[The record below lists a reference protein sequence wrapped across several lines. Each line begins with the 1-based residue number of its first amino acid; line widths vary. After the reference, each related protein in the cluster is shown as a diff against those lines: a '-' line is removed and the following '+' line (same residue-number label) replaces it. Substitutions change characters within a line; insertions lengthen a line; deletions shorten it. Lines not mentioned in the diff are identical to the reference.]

1 MQHTTFELPSEAD
14 GLSLAGYAWTPDAA
28 PVASIQIA
36 HGLGEHSKRY
46 ERLASALTAA
56 GFAVYA
62 HDHRGHGGSQL
73 ASGVLGDA
81 GDVGWNG
88 LVADVAQH
96 QKLVRKEHEGL
107 PTFLFGHSM
116 GSFAAQQ
123 YVLDHN
129 SDIDGVILSG
139 STDIATVAQMIA
151 QSGEAPSLE
160 SYNAPFEPARTPFDW
175 LSRDEA
181 EVDAYIADPLCGFDP
196 PETFSMSM
204 LLAVSQLGDPAR
216 LAGIRND
223 LPMFVLAGDADPLN
237 AGLMLLNGLIEKYKA
252 AGLANIETKF
262 YPDGR
267 HEMLNETNR
276 DEVTGDIVG
285 WLQSRVG

>member
-1 MQHTTFELPSEAD
+1 MPGRRTN
-14 GLSLAGYAWTPDAA
+14 A

-46 ERLASALTAA
+46 GRLASALAAA

-62 HDHRGHGGSQL
+62 HDHRGHGGSL
-73 ASGVLGDA
+73 KSSGVLGDA
-81 GDVGWNG
+81 GEAGWNG

-96 QKLVRKEHEGL
+96 QKIIRNEHEEGL

-123 YVLDHN
+123 YILDH
-129 SDIDGVILSG
+129 SSKIDGVVLSG

-151 QSGEAPSLE
+151 QTGEAPSLE

-175 LSRDEA
+175 LSHDEA

-196 PETFSMSM
+196 PEAFSMSM
-204 LLAVSQLGDPAR
+204 LAAVSQLGEPKR

-223 LPMFVLAGDADPLN
+223 LPMFILAGDADPLN

-252 AGLANIETKF
+252 AGVQNIETKF
-262 YPDGR
+262 YPGGR

-276 DEVTGDIVG
+276 DEVTSDIVG